1 MAGDRSSMPMVL
13 EVEDTRQA
21 GALLKELWNWWTR
34 EIGKSL
40 ITFRPNY
47 DTPAST
53 WDIASRHNHCYCLK
67 IAFDIFLHYKER
79 QDIVCRTCLW
89 RTPLKA
95 VRHTGERQMSCR
107 DR

>member
-1 MAGDRSSMPMVL
+1 MAGDGSSMPMVL

-47 DTPAST
+47 EHTSVNMRYC
-53 WDIASRHNHCYCLK
+53 IRHFPSLQRKTRYCVPHLTLANPTEGPYA
-67 IAFDIFLHYKER
+67 ILANAR
-79 QDIVCRTCLW
+79 CLVEIEI
-89 RTPLKA
+89 K
-95 VRHTGERQMSCR
+95 HQ
-107 DR
+107 